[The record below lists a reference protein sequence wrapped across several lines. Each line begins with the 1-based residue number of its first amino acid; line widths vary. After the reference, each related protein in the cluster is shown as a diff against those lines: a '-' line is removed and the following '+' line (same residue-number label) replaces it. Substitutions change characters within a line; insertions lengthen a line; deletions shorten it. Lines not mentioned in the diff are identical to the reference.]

1 MTLINISESAICHE
15 YWSEDSLVQQLS
27 LKHLNVNVRYNNDA
41 PASLNDCIEG
51 LLHLGTA
58 ITFRPS
64 AFSLVMGTKE
74 KKVELFDLC
83 KKAAAMRQIRQC

>member
-1 MTLINISESAICHE
+1 M
-15 YWSEDSLVQQLS
+15 VQQLS
-27 LKHLNVNVRYNNDA
+27 LKHLNRYNNNA
-41 PASLNDCIEG
+41 PAPLNDCIEG

-64 AFSLVMGTKE
+64 ASSLVMATKE

-83 KKAAAMRQIRQC
+83 KKAAAMKQIRQC

>member
-1 MTLINISESAICHE
+1 MPIDTNEPAICHE
-15 YWSEDSLVQQLS
+15 YWSEDSMVQQLS
-27 LKHLNVNVRYNNDA
+27 LKHLNVNVRYNNNA
-41 PASLNDCIEG
+41 PAPLNDCIEG

-64 AFSLVMGTKE
+64 AFSLVMATKE

-83 KKAAAMRQIRQC
+83 KKAAAMKQIRQC